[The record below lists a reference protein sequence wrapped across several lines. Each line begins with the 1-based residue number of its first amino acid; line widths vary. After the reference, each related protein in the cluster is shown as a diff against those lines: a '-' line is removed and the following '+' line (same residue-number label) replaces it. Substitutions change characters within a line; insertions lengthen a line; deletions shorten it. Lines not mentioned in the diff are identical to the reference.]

1 MKQFKYVEV
10 VDNIQISKQGIF
22 QLVINDTQSIL
33 PGQY

>member
-22 QLVINDTQSIL
+22 QLVINLSLIHI
-33 PGQY
+33 